1 MCLFVYSITYA
12 VNLLTSEERESY
24 ENIYRSTHPSNN
36 HVCIAINGICL
47 KNRWSVMSLFN
58 IMQTGTSF
66 DSWLTN
72 DNAQFQDNDKIDSRI
87 TDLMMPGQKYDYR
100 TFENFLEAIED
111 ASLEEAQTIEQALAD
126 PVVNLE
132 QFGRFI
138 KCLIIEKMEKN
149 ARFQATDEENNGQL

>member
-1 MCLFVYSITYA
+1 
-12 VNLLTSEERESY
+12 
-24 ENIYRSTHPSNN
+24 
-36 HVCIAINGICL
+36 
-47 KNRWSVMSLFN
+47 
-58 IMQTGTSF
+58 MQTGTSF